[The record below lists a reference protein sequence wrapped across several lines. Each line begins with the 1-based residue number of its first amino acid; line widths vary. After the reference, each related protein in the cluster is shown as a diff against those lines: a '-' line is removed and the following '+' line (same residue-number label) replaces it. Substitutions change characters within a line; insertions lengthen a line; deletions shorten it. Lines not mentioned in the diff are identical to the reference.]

1 MHPAAW
7 PLRYPFKS
15 KVRKTY
21 FFLQVTPFVRYSTPI
36 PLDSVAR
43 NCYAMAESHQT
54 RALPPVCPW
63 RIEIVRVVLL
73 GTHDAQSP
81 LHQLQGQRSVL
92 ELIIRGWAWPE
103 VLVNSARLW
112 APELFLDV
120 LMAEMLAANPG
131 VTEAKLREGLG
142 LNPDGSIHSWH
153 LGGYLSGCGLRA
165 LPELF
170 GAVRTSGDLRLDGN
184 QLSSLPDSFGSITVG
199 GSLVLDRNQLS
210 SLPDSFGSITVGLDL
225 GLCSNQLSCLP
236 ASFGFI
242 TVGRE
247 LSLYNNQLQDQ
258 DIPGA
263 FPNVSGDVFTK
274 W

>member
-1 MHPAAW
+1 M
-7 PLRYPFKS
+7 
-15 KVRKTY
+15 
-21 FFLQVTPFVRYSTPI
+21 
-36 PLDSVAR
+36 
-43 NCYAMAESHQT
+43 
-54 RALPPVCPW
+54 CPW

-165 LPELF
+165 RMPVGCE
-170 GAVRTSGDLRLDGN
+170 GGRAVDCEGCRAVGREWCPASSGMA
-184 QLSSLPDSFGSITVG
+184 VG
-199 GSLVLDRNQLS
+199 GSWV
-210 SLPDSFGSITVGLDL
+210 PSILAGPRGVEG
-225 GLCSNQLSCLP
+225 P
-236 ASFGFI
+236 I
-242 TVGRE
+242 
-247 LSLYNNQLQDQ
+247 DQ
-258 DIPGA
+258 
-263 FPNVSGDVFTK
+263 
-274 W
+274 

>member
-1 MHPAAW
+1 MPDAQIRTTCPGPQGPPLHQAAW
-7 PLRYPFKS
+7 PLRYPSKS

-112 APELFLDV
+112 APELFLD
-120 LMAEMLAANPG
+120 
-131 VTEAKLREGLG
+131 
-142 LNPDGSIHSWH
+142 
-153 LGGYLSGCGLRA
+153 
-165 LPELF
+165 
-170 GAVRTSGDLRLDGN
+170 
-184 QLSSLPDSFGSITVG
+184 
-199 GSLVLDRNQLS
+199 
-210 SLPDSFGSITVGLDL
+210 
-225 GLCSNQLSCLP
+225 
-236 ASFGFI
+236 
-242 TVGRE
+242 
-247 LSLYNNQLQDQ
+247 
-258 DIPGA
+258 
-263 FPNVSGDVFTK
+263 
-274 W
+274 